1 MYSCNLEKAAADF
14 RGYVR
19 LRMRMLGLGFIS
31 KTTKKK
37 QSRTV
42 CILCMEIQRVMHIC
56 ITQSRDL
63 SRTEGMVVEISCHFV
78 SELINKGAVIKVPD
92 GVKFMYLKV
101 GHIFP

>member
-31 KTTKKK
+31 KTMWNTKKK

-42 CILCMEIQRVMHIC
+42 CILYTEMQRVMHIR
-56 ITQSRDL
+56 ISQSRDL
-63 SRTEGMVVEISCHFV
+63 SRTEGMVLEISCHFL
-78 SELINKGAVIKVPD
+78 SEIREL
-92 GVKFMYLKV
+92 
-101 GHIFP
+101 